1 MTTSFSFAFH
11 LAYRENICDETLFST
26 WDVFPLDRNNLQI
39 PFFSLYA
46 QITLAGIEQEIYK
59 YVSLLISRLSLCL
72 SELGRPGYGWG
83 HPLHVIVENPLWYR
97 EHAKPSIE
105 SGCHTETY
113 ETIDVRIQ
121 LRNID

>member
-46 QITLAGIEQEIYK
+46 QITVAEIEQEIYK
-59 YVSLLISRLSLCL
+59 YVGLLMSRRSLCL
-72 SELGRPGYGWG
+72 SELGRPGCGWG
-83 HPLHVIVENPLWYR
+83 HPYMLLSRILFGTKSTLSRPLNPVVIQRPMRQSMCVFN
-97 EHAKPSIE
+97 
-105 SGCHTETY
+105 
-113 ETIDVRIQ
+113 
-121 LRNID
+121 